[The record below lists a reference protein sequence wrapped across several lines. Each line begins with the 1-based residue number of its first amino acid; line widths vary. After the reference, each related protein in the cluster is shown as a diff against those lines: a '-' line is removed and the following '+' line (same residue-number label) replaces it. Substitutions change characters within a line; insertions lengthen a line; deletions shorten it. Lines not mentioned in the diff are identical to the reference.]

1 MAENHVSTSTIT
13 IDATADRVWRVITD
27 PDAAREF
34 LVGTTMST
42 DWRVGRP
49 ISWRGTWQGR
59 DYEDKGIVLEVDPG
73 RRLVYTHFSPL
84 TGEPDVPENYHT
96 LTWTITG
103 ERPVASSS
111 VRTTTRAPPRPRIPR
126 RCGTPSWPPSSGSQS
141 ETTDPGARRAI
152 RTRSRNSPYDPLP
165 AARNPCQSL

>member
-103 ERPVASSS
+103 ERPVVLELSQDNNKSAAAAAHSTQMWDA
-111 VRTTTRAPPRPRIPR
+111 VVAAVKRIAER
-126 RCGTPSWPPSSGSQS
+126 
-141 ETTDPGARRAI
+141 D
-152 RTRSRNSPYDPLP
+152 D
-165 AARNPCQSL
+165 